1 MKSDYALFIL
11 RTFLKT
17 KFNKGCCYVKLARG
31 VVMLSLLGVLV
42 VIIGFA
48 LKLEPIAIIVVSA
61 IVTAVCGGIN
71 VVDLLTSVGTTF
83 VANRNQLITIILMI
97 LTGTLEKNGLKEA
110 GAALIRKAKGL
121 TTGMLIAIW
130 GVLDEIFIIF
140 KIPIGGIPSYVRPI
154 LMPMTLGIIESKGY
168 EVAPEH
174 EETIKALYG
183 KDYNVSNFFGQCLF
197 AANSS
202 VLLIQ
207 STLAS
212 IGYEVD
218 VMQIVAVQIPVAL
231 FAMLVNATQTLI
243 VDGRMVK
250 KYYPDMKKK
259 AA

>member
-1 MKSDYALFIL
+1 
-11 RTFLKT
+11 
-17 KFNKGCCYVKLARG
+17 
-31 VVMLSLLGVLV
+31 MLSLLGVVV

-154 LMPMTLGIIESKGY
+154 LMPMTLCIIESKGY

>member
-1 MKSDYALFIL
+1 
-11 RTFLKT
+11 
-17 KFNKGCCYVKLARG
+17 
-31 VVMLSLLGVLV
+31 MLSLLGVVV

-231 FAMLVNATQTLI
+231 LQCLSAQLRLSSLMDVWLRNTILI
-243 VDGRMVK
+243 
-250 KYYPDMKKK
+250 
-259 AA
+259 

>member
-1 MKSDYALFIL
+1 
-11 RTFLKT
+11 
-17 KFNKGCCYVKLARG
+17 
-31 VVMLSLLGVLV
+31 MLSLLGVLV
-42 VIIGFA
+42 VIIGFS

>member
-1 MKSDYALFIL
+1 MTKSSFS
-11 RTFLKT
+11 
-17 KFNKGCCYVKLARG
+17 KFFRRG
-31 VVMLSLLGVLV
+31 VFMDWCLLGVLV

-48 LKLEPIAIIVVSA
+48 IKLEPIAIIVVSA
-61 IVTAVCGGIN
+61 IVTAIFGGIN
-71 VVDLLTSVGTTF
+71 VIDLLETVGTTF

-97 LTGTLEKNGLKEA
+97 LTGTLERNGLKEA
-110 GAALIRKAKGL
+110 GADLIRRAKGL

-140 KIPIGGIPSYVRPI
+140 KIPIGGIPSFVRPI
-154 LMPMTLGIIESKGY
+154 MMPMTLGIIESKGY
-168 EVAPEH
+168 DIAPEH

-212 IGYEVD
+212 IGYDVD
-218 VMQIVAVQIPVAL
+218 VMQIVMVQVPVAI
-231 FAMLVNATQTLI
+231 FAMIVNATQTLI
-243 VDGRMVK
+243 VDKRMIK
-250 KYYPDMKKK
+250 KYYPDIYKSDKKP
-259 AA
+259 AAN

>member
-1 MKSDYALFIL
+1 
-11 RTFLKT
+11 
-17 KFNKGCCYVKLARG
+17 
-31 VVMLSLLGVLV
+31 MLSLLGVVV

-48 LKLEPIAIIVVSA
+48 LKLEPIAIIFVSA
-61 IVTAVCGGIN
+61 IVTAICGGIN
-71 VVDLLTSVGTTF
+71 VVDLLTTVGSTF

-97 LTGTLEKNGLKEA
+97 LTGTLERNGLKEA
-110 GAALIRKAKGL
+110 GAELIKKAKGL

-130 GVLDEIFIIF
+130 GVLDQIFIIF

-154 LMPMTLGIIESKGY
+154 LMPMTLGIVEAKGY

-183 KDYNVSNFFGQCLF
+183 KDYNMSNFFGQCLF

-207 STLAS
+207 STLTTV
-212 IGYEVD
+212 GVEVD
-218 VMQIVAVQIPVAL
+218 VMQIVKVQIPIAL
-231 FAMLVNATQTLI
+231 FAMFVNAAQTLI

-250 KYYPDMKKK
+250 KCYPDGLKTAKNK
-259 AA
+259 

>member
-1 MKSDYALFIL
+1 
-11 RTFLKT
+11 
-17 KFNKGCCYVKLARG
+17 
-31 VVMLSLLGVLV
+31 MLSLLGVVV

-250 KYYPDMKKK
+250 KYYPDMKKT

>member
-1 MKSDYALFIL
+1 MSKSSFS
-11 RTFLKT
+11 
-17 KFNKGCCYVKLARG
+17 KFFRRG
-31 VVMLSLLGVLV
+31 VFMYWCLLGVLV

-48 LKLEPIAIIVVSA
+48 IKLEPIAIIVVSA
-61 IVTAVCGGIN
+61 IVTAIFGGIN
-71 VVDLLTSVGTTF
+71 VIDLLETVGTTF

-97 LTGTLEKNGLKEA
+97 LTGTLERNGLKEA
-110 GAALIRKAKGL
+110 GADLIRRAKGL

-140 KIPIGGIPSYVRPI
+140 KIPIGGIPSFVRPI
-154 LMPMTLGIIESKGY
+154 MMPMTLGIIESKGY
-168 EVAPEH
+168 DIAPEH

-212 IGYEVD
+212 IGYDVD
-218 VMQIVAVQIPVAL
+218 VMQIVMVQVPVAI
-231 FAMLVNATQTLI
+231 FAMIVNATQTLI
-243 VDGRMVK
+243 VDKRMIK
-250 KYYPDMKKK
+250 KYYPDIYKSDKKP
-259 AA
+259 AAN

>member
-1 MKSDYALFIL
+1 
-11 RTFLKT
+11 
-17 KFNKGCCYVKLARG
+17 
-31 VVMLSLLGVLV
+31 MLSLLGVVV

-202 VLLIQ
+202 VLLIK

>member
-1 MKSDYALFIL
+1 
-11 RTFLKT
+11 
-17 KFNKGCCYVKLARG
+17 
-31 VVMLSLLGVLV
+31 MLSLLGVVV

-48 LKLEPIAIIVVSA
+48 LEPIAIIVVSA

>member
-1 MKSDYALFIL
+1 
-11 RTFLKT
+11 
-17 KFNKGCCYVKLARG
+17 
-31 VVMLSLLGVLV
+31 MLSLLGVVV

-130 GVLDEIFIIF
+130 GVLDEICIIF
-140 KIPIGGIPSYVRPI
+140 KIPITGIPTFVRPV
-154 LMPMTLGIIESKGY
+154 LMPMTLGAITSHGY
-168 EVAPEH
+168 DVAPEH

-183 KDYNVSNFFGQCLF
+183 KGSNMANFFGQCLF

>member
-1 MKSDYALFIL
+1 
-11 RTFLKT
+11 
-17 KFNKGCCYVKLARG
+17 
-31 VVMLSLLGVLV
+31 MLSLLGVVV
-42 VIIGFA
+42 VIIVFA

-250 KYYPDMKKK
+250 KHYPDMKKK

>member
-1 MKSDYALFIL
+1 
-11 RTFLKT
+11 
-17 KFNKGCCYVKLARG
+17 
-31 VVMLSLLGVLV
+31 MLSLLGVVV

-130 GVLDEIFIIF
+130 GVLDEILIIF

-250 KYYPDMKKK
+250 KHYPDMKKK

>member
-1 MKSDYALFIL
+1 
-11 RTFLKT
+11 
-17 KFNKGCCYVKLARG
+17 
-31 VVMLSLLGVLV
+31 MLSLLGVVV

-243 VDGRMVK
+243 IDGRMVK

>member
-1 MKSDYALFIL
+1 
-11 RTFLKT
+11 
-17 KFNKGCCYVKLARG
+17 
-31 VVMLSLLGVLV
+31 MLSLLGVVV

-48 LKLEPIAIIVVSA
+48 LKLEPIALIFVSA

-71 VVDLLTSVGTTF
+71 VVDLLTTVGSTF

-97 LTGTLEKNGLKEA
+97 LTGTLERNGLKEA
-110 GAALIRKAKGL
+110 GAELIKKAKGL

-130 GVLDEIFIIF
+130 GVLDQIFIIF

-183 KDYNVSNFFGQCLF
+183 KDYNMSNFFGQCLF

-207 STLAS
+207 STLATV
-212 IGYEVD
+212 GVEVD
-218 VMQIVAVQIPVAL
+218 VMQIVVVQIPIAL
-231 FAMLVNATQTLI
+231 FAMFINAAQTLI

-250 KYYPDMKKK
+250 KCYPDGLKGAK
-259 AA
+259 AN

>member
-1 MKSDYALFIL
+1 
-11 RTFLKT
+11 
-17 KFNKGCCYVKLARG
+17 
-31 VVMLSLLGVLV
+31 MLSLLGVVV

-130 GVLDEIFIIF
+130 GILDEIFIIF

>member
-1 MKSDYALFIL
+1 
-11 RTFLKT
+11 
-17 KFNKGCCYVKLARG
+17 
-31 VVMLSLLGVLV
+31 MLSLLGVVV

-259 AA
+259 VA

>member
-1 MKSDYALFIL
+1 MTKSSFY
-11 RTFLKT
+11 
-17 KFNKGCCYVKLARG
+17 KFFRRG
-31 VVMLSLLGVLV
+31 VFMYWCLLGVLV

-48 LKLEPIAIIVVSA
+48 IKLEPIAIIVVSA
-61 IVTAVCGGIN
+61 IVTAIFGGIN
-71 VVDLLTSVGTTF
+71 VIDLLETVGTTF

-97 LTGTLEKNGLKEA
+97 LTGTLERNGLKEA
-110 GAALIRKAKGL
+110 GADLIRRAKGL

-140 KIPIGGIPSYVRPI
+140 KIPIGGIPSFVRPI
-154 LMPMTLGIIESKGY
+154 MMPMTLGIIESKGY
-168 EVAPEH
+168 DIAPEH

-212 IGYEVD
+212 IGYDVD
-218 VMQIVAVQIPVAL
+218 VMQIVMVQVPVAI
-231 FAMLVNATQTLI
+231 FAMIVNATQTLI
-243 VDGRMVK
+243 VDKRMIK
-250 KYYPDMKKK
+250 KYYPDIYKSDKKP
-259 AA
+259 AAN

>member
-1 MKSDYALFIL
+1 
-11 RTFLKT
+11 
-17 KFNKGCCYVKLARG
+17 
-31 VVMLSLLGVLV
+31 MLSLLGVVV

-250 KYYPDMKKK
+250 KYYPDMKKQ

>member
-1 MKSDYALFIL
+1 
-11 RTFLKT
+11 
-17 KFNKGCCYVKLARG
+17 
-31 VVMLSLLGVLV
+31 MLSLLGIVV

-250 KYYPDMKKK
+250 KHYPDMKKK

>member
-1 MKSDYALFIL
+1 
-11 RTFLKT
+11 
-17 KFNKGCCYVKLARG
+17 
-31 VVMLSLLGVLV
+31 MLSLLGVVV
-42 VIIGFA
+42 VIIGFV

-250 KYYPDMKKK
+250 KHYPDMKKK

>member
-1 MKSDYALFIL
+1 
-11 RTFLKT
+11 
-17 KFNKGCCYVKLARG
+17 
-31 VVMLSLLGVLV
+31 MLSLLGVVV

-250 KYYPDMKKK
+250 KHYPDIKKK

>member
-1 MKSDYALFIL
+1 MYLP
-11 RTFLKT
+11 
-17 KFNKGCCYVKLARG
+17 
-31 VVMLSLLGVLV
+31 LLGVVV

-48 LKLEPIAIIVVSA
+48 IKLEPIAIIFVSA

-71 VVDLLTSVGTTF
+71 VVDLLTTVGTTF

-110 GAALIRKAKGL
+110 GAALIKKARGL

-130 GVLDEIFIIF
+130 GVLDQIFIIF

-154 LMPMTLGIIESKGY
+154 MMPMTLGIVESKGY
-168 EVAPEH
+168 EINPEH

-183 KDYNVSNFFGQCLF
+183 KDHNMSNFFGQCLF

-212 IGYEVD
+212 IGTDVD
-218 VMQIVAVQIPVAL
+218 VMQIVKVQIPVAI
-231 FAMLVNATQTLI
+231 FAMAVNAAQTLI
-243 VDGRMVK
+243 VDGRQVK
-250 KYYPDMKKK
+250 KHYPDLYKK
-259 AA
+259 APNAAN

>member
-1 MKSDYALFIL
+1 MFPADCRILLYPDIHFFFFLSNFYIVFADIKFLFCIYIFQICFSIWL
-11 RTFLKT
+11 
-17 KFNKGCCYVKLARG
+17 
-31 VVMLSLLGVLV
+31 
-42 VIIGFA
+42 
-48 LKLEPIAIIVVSA
+48 
-61 IVTAVCGGIN
+61 
-71 VVDLLTSVGTTF
+71 
-83 VANRNQLITIILMI
+83 RNQKYCFL
-97 LTGTLEKNGLKEA
+97 
-110 GAALIRKAKGL
+110 
-121 TTGMLIAIW
+121 
-130 GVLDEIFIIF
+130 IFIIF

-183 KDYNVSNFFGQCLF
+183 KDHNVSNFFGQCLF